1 MHSYHEMVL
10 SGYYYWVKVNTTVH
24 MFYIWNMTGIIAL
37 SRRSFSK
44 LVSDSL
50 FRLAVSICVDYN
62 VPSDD

>member
-1 MHSYHEMVL
+1 
-10 SGYYYWVKVNTTVH
+10 
-24 MFYIWNMTGIIAL
+24 MFNISNMTAI
-37 SRRSFSK
+37 SFKQKKFSK